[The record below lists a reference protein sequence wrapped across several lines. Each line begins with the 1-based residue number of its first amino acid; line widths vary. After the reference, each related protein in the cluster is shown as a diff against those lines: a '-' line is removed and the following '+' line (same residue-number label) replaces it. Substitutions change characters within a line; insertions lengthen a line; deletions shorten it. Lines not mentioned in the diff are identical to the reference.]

1 MIKSTVYLVLTV
13 ESASETVRAVLD
25 NTLHRLLGV
34 GVLVHVD
41 GHNRAEDL
49 LLEDLLLRCGGLHDG
64 RLDEV
69 ANALVETP
77 SGHNRAVG
85 RALGVLDVARHP
97 STGKVG
103 KTHF

>member
-1 MIKSTVYLVLTV
+1 MAV
-13 ESASETVRAVLD
+13 EGTSEAVWAVLD
-25 NTLHRLLGV
+25 DTLHRLLGV

-49 LLEDLLLRCGGLHDG
+49 LLEDLLLRGGGLHDG
-64 RLDEV
+64 WLDEV

-97 STGKVG
+97 STWKVG